1 TYTAKTFSPQRYE
14 IWVMQS
20 AYHNLPT
27 VNGVMQAAGR
37 EFAAREV
44 SHRADDAAAEFSLD
58 IAGAWPPEAG
68 LVSYRRTLRLDR
80 RANRLDVSDRY
91 GLKSAG
97 GRIVLTLMTPRAVR
111 VDTGRLTL
119 GSDVVVS
126 FDAQALKP
134 AVEEIR
140 IADERLRP
148 QWGERLYRIQLTAE
162 GLPAEGEFKLR
173 IEQV

>member
-1 TYTAKTFSPQRYE
+1 
-14 IWVMQS
+14 M
-20 AYHNLPT
+20 
-27 VNGVMQAAGR
+27 
-37 EFAAREV
+37 
-44 SHRADDAAAEFSLD
+44 
-58 IAGAWPPEAG
+58 
-68 LVSYRRTLRLDR
+68 
-80 RANRLDVSDRY
+80 SDRY
-91 GLKSAG
+91 LLKSAG

-111 VDTGRLTL
+111 VETGRLTL

-140 IADERLRP
+140 ITDERLRP